1 MPHPLERRYG
11 IGSFGTST
19 GGDSGG
25 TGGSGGN
32 GVMPGEPKGGG
43 GGGGRG
49 GGGGGDSEGGSTSGG
64 KSTVGG
70 GGRDGARGGATRGA
84 GAVGAVGGEARA
96 ACEPAGDSPG
106 LVGVLEDRT
115 AAGTF
120 GTAAVRE
127 ARRARAVALLA
138 AARRGG
144 RTLAPLLAARPAGLD
159 RRLESSSPARIT
171 FCSPVRAPATPSS
184 GDPTAPPI
192 TIGTSSTPPT
202 ATRADMSPNV
212 GLMVD
217 ICAADRDHMQYRHC
231 VDGP

>member
-1 MPHPLERRYG
+1 MPGKP
-11 IGSFGTST
+11 T
-19 GGDSGG
+19 GGGG
-25 TGGSGGN
+25 A
-32 GVMPGEPKGGG
+32 G

-70 GGRDGARGGATRGA
+70 GGREEVGGGDRGA
-84 GAVGAVGGEARA
+84 GAVGAVGGEGRA
-96 ACEPAGDSPG
+96 AWEPAGDSPG
-106 LVGVLEDRT
+106 LVGVLDDRG

-127 ARRARAVALLA
+127 ARRARAVELLA

-144 RTLAPLLAARPAGLD
+144 RTLAPLLAARPLGLD
-159 RRLESSSPARIT
+159 RLESSSPARIT

-184 GDPTAPPI
+184 GEPTAPPI

-202 ATRADMSPNV
+202 ATRADMSTNV